1 MIIEL
6 TSAELTADSRLDDY
20 TRLKDV
26 KLRSKIEPERGL
38 YMAESANVI
47 ERAIRAGHRPRS
59 FLMSRRWLPTLDKL
73 IEAATGARDGADIP
87 VFVADEDILEQM
99 TGFHLH
105 RGALAAMQRPVL
117 PSLDD
122 LLTTARSG
130 EPARRIVVLEN
141 LVDHTNVG
149 AAFRSAAALGVD
161 AVLVTPQC
169 ADPLYRRSV
178 RVSMGTVFQVPWTR
192 LESWPGDV
200 ATLQGAGFTVA
211 SLALSDD
218 SVSLDEFAS
227 LPALQGPDARLAMV
241 MGTEGDGLGWRTI
254 AASDYTV
261 KIPMDHGVDS
271 LNVAAA
277 SAVVFWATSGIGA
290 S

>member
-6 TSAELTADSRLDDY
+6 TSADLSADPRLDDY

-26 KLRSKIEPERGL
+26 KLRSKLEPERGL
-38 YMAESANVI
+38 YMAESTNVI
-47 ERAIRAGHRPRS
+47 ERALRAGHNPRS
-59 FLMSRRWLPTLDKL
+59 FLMSSRWLPTLSPL
-73 IEAATGARDGADIP
+73 IEAATGAGDGADVP
-87 VFVADEDILEQM
+87 VFVAPENILEQM

-117 PSLDD
+117 PTLNE
-122 LLTTARSG
+122 LLATARG
-130 EPARRIVVLEN
+130 G
-141 LVDHTNVG
+141 DHTNVG

-161 AVLVTPQC
+161 AVLVTPSC
-169 ADPLYRRSV
+169 ADPLYRRAV

-192 LESWPGDV
+192 LQSWPGDI
-200 ATLQGAGFTVA
+200 ALLQDAGFTVA

-218 SVSLDEFAS
+218 SVSLDDFAT

-241 MGTEGDGLGWRTI
+241 MGTEGDGLGRRTI

-277 SAVVFWATSGIGA
+277 SAVVFWATRGIGA